1 MDADRI
7 RELCEGHAHLPPL
20 IAAHIARR
28 LPDHVTA
35 AELEPAAWEAL
46 HTAAVTHDPGRGR
59 FESWARL
66 RITVAILDELR
77 GMDPQTGEWR
87 ARQKVIDAARDELT
101 TPAGAPTA
109 VQVADA
115 AGITPD
121 TLARHEKARIHVGT
135 LDGPNLQTVLR
146 DPTPTAHESVGGDD
160 DLEQW
165 VRAAV
170 IALPDRKRDVIR
182 AVYWQR
188 RPYSDLARAW
198 GVTESRV
205 SQIHTAAVAM
215 IRDALAHHLHD
226 QPGPPVPAVV
236 ARRRDAYRAAVLYA
250 ITLDRLTP

>member
-1 MDADRI
+1 MDADQI
-7 RELCEGHAHLPPL
+7 TALCETHAGLAEAM
-20 IAAHIARR
+20 AARIARR
-28 LPDHVTA
+28 LPSHVTA
-35 AELEPAAWEAL
+35 ADVAPAAWEGL
-46 HTAAVTHDPGRGR
+46 YDAAVSWRADRGP
-59 FESWARL
+59 FVSWARL
-66 RITVAILDELR
+66 RITAAVIADLR
-77 GMDPQTGEWR
+77 AADPQNKKWR

-115 AGITPD
+115 AGISVD